1 MMRTF
6 AGLVLAGACLMAQS
20 VTTPTPVTSIQ
31 GTVTDAV
38 TGRPIAGAFVSA
50 TRTTLPPLRQTV
62 KAGTDG
68 TFTIA
73 GLAAG
78 TYTLCVQAA
87 GDGYL
92 DGCVWTPPG
101 PNVTVTAGQKLA
113 GISLKMQPGSILKI
127 HIDDAGGL
135 LNQKTS
141 AGYAPHLAMGVR
153 TPQATLHPAHLAGKT
168 ATGADYQV
176 TVPRDRAL
184 VFSIQSF
191 SLQLAD
197 ANAVPLPNSTAQ
209 QGFQHATGVANPP
222 GFTYKVTGW
231 RP

>member
-1 MMRTF
+1 
-6 AGLVLAGACLMAQS
+6 
-20 VTTPTPVTSIQ
+20 
-31 GTVTDAV
+31 
-38 TGRPIAGAFVSA
+38 VSA
-50 TRTTLPPLRQTV
+50 TRTVLPPLRQTV
-62 KAGTDG
+62 QSRADG
-68 TFTIA
+68 TFSIA

-78 TYTLCVQAA
+78 TYTLCVQSA

-101 PNVTVTAGQKLA
+101 PSVTVTAGQKQS
-113 GISLKMQPGSILKI
+113 GISLKMQPGSILRI

-141 AGYAPHLAMGVR
+141 AGYAPHLVMGVR
-153 TPQATLHPAHLAGKT
+153 TPQATLHPAHLAAKT

-176 TVPRDRAL
+176 TVPRDKAL

-197 ANAVPLPNSTAQ
+197 ANEAPLANSTAQ
-209 QGFQHATGVANPP
+209 QGFQHATGDANPP